1 LLLLQNSQML
11 VGAISYSSLQKYRD
25 RKQAATL
32 KPVLESQLKTG
43 FAIKIA
49 TTRKNELREDDFG
62 CVLGLTQRPSTAK
75 DFEKALFA
83 RFAEPLEASVKANV
97 FLAKKA
103 ALSVR
108 VETMAVLTSIAP
120 LAVVWTTSLNGGD
133 REFWLVDSTVD
144 VTDFL
149 KAYFVT
155 RLAYGHMLSYAADG
169 KYYEPLLQGR
179 AEHGPNLSLRFAR
192 MELLSA

>member
-1 LLLLQNSQML
+1 ML

-49 TTRKNELREDDFG
+49 TTRKNEIREDDFG

-75 DFEKALFA
+75 DYEKALFA
-83 RFAEPLEASVKANV
+83 RFAEPLEASAKANV

-108 VETMAVLTSIAP
+108 VEAIAVLTSLIP
-120 LAVVWTTSLNGGD
+120 RAVVWTTSLNGAD

-144 VTDFL
+144 VAEFL
-149 KAYFVT
+149 KAFFVT
-155 RLAYGHMLSYAADG
+155 RLACGHMLSYTADG

-179 AEHGPNLSLRFAR
+179 AEHGHDLSLRFAR